1 MTKDEIAKALQQKRE
16 QLDAY
21 TYDPELHSKEG
32 LTLRYDVFRAYVA
45 FFSFLKWGY
54 MTPIFLVSLT
64 SEHWEKL
71 LLKADYDT
79 TDETLCKD
87 MGGNEG
93 MQYYV
98 AQRFARLFV
107 VVAFCLFIYLMRSL
121 PLFFVCFGWCS
132 FVQTRV

>member
-1 MTKDEIAKALQQKRE
+1 MSKDEIKKALDQKRE
-16 QLDAY
+16 QLNAY
-21 TYDPELHSKEG
+21 TYDPQLHSKQG

-79 TDETLCKD
+79 TDDVLSED
-87 MGGNEG
+87 MGFKQG

-98 AQRFARLFV
+98 AQRFSYFPR
-107 VVAFCLFIYLMRSL
+107 FCFLSN
-121 PLFFVCFGWCS
+121 VCHMHECCGAAACEIF
-132 FVQTRV
+132 